1 MTLRLVE
8 RLNAVR
14 HQNFVGRESE
24 CELFRA
30 AIAFPTL
37 PFSVLYLSGM
47 GGIGKTMLIRQFAQ
61 LCRTLN
67 IPTTYVDGRTFEP
80 SPQAFLNTYS
90 SIDSARQ
97 VLFIDSY
104 ERLLPIEPWLREEF
118 LPQLPEQTLIVL
130 AGRTAPSS
138 AWRTDPGWQA
148 LFYAIALQTLNVEDC
163 QLYLK
168 RRSIPALPEILNFT
182 HGHPLALSLMADLYI
197 QDEGLISDA
206 TFSVTQIL
214 LETFLEEVPNSTHR
228 IALGAC
234 AIAESTTET
243 LLSELL
249 QQSDVHELFEW
260 LRGLSFVQSERF
272 GLVLDPVARAAI
284 ISDLRWRNYELWS
297 RFHQRIQN
305 YRTPSEPDQEGSLT
319 LSQSEF
325 NQAVWDAFR
334 HFVRPDVLHHNP
346 LLRSR
351 LVIEQSTTPDTRIEV
366 LRSRL
371 KEAAEL
377 LQLSPRDEKLYR
389 TLHRTYLNP
398 APTQEQAAE
407 CLDLP
412 FSTYRRYLKTGI
424 SRVAEILWQRE
435 RLAS

>member
-14 HQNFVGRESE
+14 HQYFVGRESE
-24 CELFRA
+24 CQLFRD
-30 AIAFPTL
+30 AIASPIL

-61 LCRTLN
+61 ICRSLN
-67 IPTTYVDGRTFEP
+67 ISTTYLDGRNFES
-80 SPQAFLNTYS
+80 SPQTFLNAVGG
-90 SIDSARQ
+90 IGSARH

-104 ERLLPIEPWLREEF
+104 ERLTSLETWLREEF
-118 LPQLPEQTLIVL
+118 LSQLPDQTLIVL
-130 AGRTAPSS
+130 ASRTAPSS
-138 AWRTDPGWQA
+138 AWRTDPGWNA
-148 LFYAIALQTLNVEDC
+148 LFYAIALQHLSPEDR

-168 RRSIPALPEILNFT
+168 KRSIPPLPEIVNFT
-182 HGHPLALSLMADLYI
+182 QGHPLALSLTADLYI
-197 QDEGLISDA
+197 QDEGLVSDA
-206 TFSVTQIL
+206 SFSVTQIL
-214 LETFLEEVPNSTHR
+214 LETFLEEVPSSAHR
-228 IALGAC
+228 LALGAC
-234 AIAESTTET
+234 AIANSTTET

-260 LRGLSFVQSERF
+260 LRGLSFIQSERF
-272 GLVLDPVARAAI
+272 GLVLDSVAREAI
-284 ISDLRWRNYELWS
+284 ISDLRWRSYDVWN
-297 RFHQRIQN
+297 RFHQRVQT
-305 YRTPSEPDQEGSLT
+305 YCTVSEPSFT
-319 LSQSEF
+319 LNQSEF

-351 LVIEQSTTPDTRIEV
+351 LVIEKSTPDTRIEV

-377 LQLSPRDEKLYR
+377 LQMSPRDEKLYR

-412 FSTYRRYLKTGI
+412 FSTYRRYLKAGI